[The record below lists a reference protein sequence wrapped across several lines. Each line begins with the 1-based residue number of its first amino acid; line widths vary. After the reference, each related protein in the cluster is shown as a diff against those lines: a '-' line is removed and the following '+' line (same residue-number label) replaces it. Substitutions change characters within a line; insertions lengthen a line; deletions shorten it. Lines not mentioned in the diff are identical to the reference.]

1 MVAMVVEPMTML
13 EKRPVRHS
21 QKQPELEEPTKEEK
35 ADDRNKGKNAG
46 GDIPVGEPLPGQK
59 IPPLLAKKIS
69 ILEKCQ
75 LFHVPARVAAD

>member
-1 MVAMVVEPMTML
+1 MVEPMTML

-21 QKQPELEEPTKEEK
+21 QEQPQLEEPTKEEK

-59 IPPLLAKKIS
+59 IPLLLLAKKIS
-69 ILEKCQ
+69 ALEKRQ
-75 LFHVPARVAAD
+75 LFHVLARVAAD